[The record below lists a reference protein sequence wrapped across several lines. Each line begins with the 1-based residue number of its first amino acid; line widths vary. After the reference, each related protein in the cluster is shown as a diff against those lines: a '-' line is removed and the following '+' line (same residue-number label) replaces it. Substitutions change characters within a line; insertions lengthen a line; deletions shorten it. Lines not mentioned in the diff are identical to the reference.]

1 MDIVTQALLGATLAQ
16 SAARKAEI
24 KYAAMIGA
32 ASGVLADADILIQSP
47 TDSLLT
53 IEFHRHF
60 SHALIFIPIGGL
72 LAALLLWPL
81 LRQRLGFARIYLYA
95 VLGYSLSGLLD
106 ACTSYGTHLL
116 WPFSDERIAWHII
129 SIIDPVFTLV
139 LLLAVIFTLHR
150 RAPRVARSGLAVAGL
165 YLLLGVVQL
174 QRAESVAQELAAARG
189 HELEQL
195 VVKPTLGNLLL
206 WRSIY
211 QAQGI
216 YYIDAVRVGLGNRRS
231 YAGESI
237 PRFDMAQLAV
247 VPAPDSVLAQDLQR
261 FAAFSDGYIA
271 LHPQRQDVLGDVRC
285 CHHVAL

>member
-1 MDIVTQALLGATLAQ
+1 
-16 SAARKAEI
+16 
-24 KYAAMIGA
+24 
-32 ASGVLADADILIQSP
+32 
-47 TDSLLT
+47 
-53 IEFHRHF
+53 
-60 SHALIFIPIGGL
+60 
-72 LAALLLWPL
+72 
-81 LRQRLGFARIYLYA
+81 
-95 VLGYSLSGLLD
+95 
-106 ACTSYGTHLL
+106 SYGTHLL

-139 LLLAVIFTLHR
+139 LLLTVIFTLRR
-150 RAPRVARSGLAVAGL
+150 RAPLLARSGLAVAGL

-174 QRAESVAQELAAARG
+174 QRAESVAHELAAARG
-189 HELEQL
+189 HKVEQL

-231 YAGESI
+231 YPGESI
-237 PRFDMAQLAV
+237 PRFDITQLAV

-271 LHPQRQDVLGDVRC
+271 LHPQRQDVLGDVRYAMLPTSARPLWGIEFDVRQPQA
-285 CHHVAL
+285 HARYRFYRDMTEAERDRFKAMLLGQ